1 MNNLLELAVQRKIVT
16 LMDFARCE
24 GWINMEGLLKA
35 CQEGTEAVT
44 ELLVNDNASP
54 GLSFSV
60 ACTIRDAWKKSPR
73 LDTILAWLML
83 DMPYSDGIAYYCR
96 DAVDR
101 FIHEGGFQQLHHDLL
116 STPHYCGPRIF
127 EVERLVDDIVSAD
140 YRYPLEA
147 APSFAAIRSW
157 YSRLMET
164 GFNVR
169 EIIGPSFSLDTV
181 FALAD
186 VIMFFPNGWTGDLG
200 LHSRL
205 KYEEKIMEA
214 WWNWIVERGY
224 ADADRPGLG
233 NAVDELYECSP
244 FVW

>member
-1 MNNLLELAVQRKIVT
+1 MNNLLELAVQRKLVT
-16 LMDFARCE
+16 LIDFARCD
-24 GWINMEGLLKA
+24 GWINTNSILKA
-35 CQEGTEAVT
+35 CDKGTEALT
-44 ELLVNDNASP
+44 ELLVADNGGPA
-54 GLSFSV
+54 LSYSV
-60 ACTIRDAWKKSPR
+60 ACTIRAAWEKSPR
-73 LDTILAWLML
+73 LDTILAWFML
-83 DMPYSDGIAYYCR
+83 DLPYSEGIAHHCR
-96 DAVDR
+96 DVVDR

-127 EVERLVDDIVSAD
+127 EVERFVDDIVSSD
-140 YRYPLEA
+140 CRYPLEA
-147 APSFAAIRSW
+147 VPSFAAVRSW
-157 YSRLMET
+157 YSGLMET

-181 FALAD
+181 FALTD

-200 LHSRL
+200 LHSQL